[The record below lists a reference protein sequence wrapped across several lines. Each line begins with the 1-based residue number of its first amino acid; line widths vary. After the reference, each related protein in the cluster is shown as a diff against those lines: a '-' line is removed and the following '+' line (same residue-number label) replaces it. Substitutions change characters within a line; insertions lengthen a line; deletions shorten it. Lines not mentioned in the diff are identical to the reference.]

1 MFCNQ
6 ISNSKRDLWRQC
18 RLKYRYKYVDY
29 LEETDKGNMDAL
41 QFGSYIH
48 EIFEQGVEC
57 TDLEGLQKIAA
68 ELRGTYKFAKSYEPK
83 IETCLKNFLRLNSSF
98 PEKGQVELSY
108 KQDIGCTKWPLE
120 QVGFVDRIIKGKD
133 GGILVIDYKTGRR
146 EKTKFDLFED
156 SQGMSYVY
164 AAHKIYGVPVDKITF
179 AHYYP
184 LTDNLVTVK
193 YTPAALT
200 KHNKRIVEDAWNI
213 RKAKKEDLTAS
224 ENEFCNWCG
233 YKSLCPIFNPT
244 QLVEERLQN
253 ATKRPKRK
261 S

>member
-1 MFCNQ
+1 
-6 ISNSKRDLWRQC
+6 
-18 RLKYRYKYVDY
+18 
-29 LEETDKGNMDAL
+29 MDAL

-57 TDLEGLQKIAA
+57 TDLRGLQQIAE
-68 ELRGTYKFAKSYEPK
+68 ELRNTYKFGKSYEPK

-108 KQDIGCTKWPLE
+108 KQDLGCVE

-133 GGILVIDYKTGRR
+133 GGLLVIDYKTGKR
-146 EKTKFDLFED
+146 EKTKFELFED

-164 AAHKIYGVPVDKITF
+164 AAHKIYNVPVDKITF

-193 YTPAALT
+193 YTPAALS
-200 KHNKRIVEDAWNI
+200 KHNKRIVEDVWNI
-213 RKAKKEDLTAS
+213 RKAKKVDLAAS
-224 ENEFCNWCG
+224 ENQFVTGVAIKASAPYSTLLN
-233 YKSLCPIFNPT
+233 S
-244 QLVEERLQN
+244 
-253 ATKRPKRK
+253 
-261 S
+261 

>member
-18 RLKYRYKYVDY
+18 RLKYRYRYVDK
-29 LEETDKGNMDAL
+29 LEETDRGNTDAL

-57 TDLEGLQKIAA
+57 TELSGLQKIA
-68 ELRGTYKFAKSYEPK
+68 EDLRNTYKFSKSYEPK
-83 IETCLKNFLRLNSSF
+83 IDTCLKNFLRLNASF
-98 PEKGQVELSY
+98 PEKGHVELSY
-108 KQDIGCTKWPLE
+108 KQDLGCVE
-120 QVGFVDRIIKGKD
+120 QVGFVDRIIKGKE
-133 GGILVIDYKTGRR
+133 GGLLVIDYKTSKR

-164 AAHKIYGVPVDKITF
+164 AAHKIYKIPVDKITF

-193 YTPAALT
+193 YSPAGLS
-200 KHNKRIVEDAWNI
+200 KHNKRIVEDVWNI
-213 RKAKKEDLTAS
+213 RKAKKVDLSAS
-224 ENEFCNWCG
+224 ENQYCNWCG
-233 YKSLCPIFNPT
+233 YKSLCPLFNPT
-244 QLVEERLQN
+244 QIVEERLQN
-253 ATKRPKRK
+253 ATKQPPRTK
-261 S
+261 